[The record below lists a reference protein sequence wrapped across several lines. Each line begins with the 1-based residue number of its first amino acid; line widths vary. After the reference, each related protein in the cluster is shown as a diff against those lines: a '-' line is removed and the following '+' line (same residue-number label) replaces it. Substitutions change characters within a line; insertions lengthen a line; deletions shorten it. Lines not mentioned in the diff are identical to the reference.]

1 MSQLR
6 EAVVEA
12 LYSNADN
19 DESLI
24 REIDRLAAKTG
35 EKSVYAIF
43 FHVLTYLEL
52 DPEAAAACWNEVLYH
67 RSVMAQALGREVNL
81 RTVICDYF
89 CSIDK
94 TLKNPVVVEIHAFE
108 DQLNSLKYDS
118 LTGLYTRANF
128 NENIKREIARAKRYG
143 TELSLLF
150 LDIDDFKKV
159 NDTYGHVAGD
169 LVLKK
174 ASETISGQIRIEDMA
189 ARYGGEEILVLLP
202 RTSKVAGLILGER
215 VREKVQSMEFPYE
228 QDVVRLTI
236 SGGLATFPI
245 DAQDDTGLIRCADTA
260 LYRAK
265 EFGKNNIMVY
275 SQDKRRYFRVNFHS
289 PVIIRQLGNIMKKTG
304 TTAYGKN
311 ISMAGILFESSE
323 FFDIGTRLEI
333 QIPFNGSIS
342 PLLVIGTVVRVEMFD
357 ENRYD
362 IGVSFLSIDK
372 SVKNEISRYI
382 IWQLEGPS
390 YSVSGNE

>member
-1 MSQLR
+1 MSRLR
-6 EAVVEA
+6 EAVVEI
-12 LYSNADN
+12 LYSNADS

-24 REIDRLAAKTG
+24 REIDRLAAKSG
-35 EKSVYAIF
+35 EKEVYAIF
-43 FHVLTYLEL
+43 FHVLTHLDL
-52 DPEAAAACWNEVLYH
+52 DPEEATACWNEVLSH
-67 RSVMAQALGREVNL
+67 RSMMAQALGRQVNL

-89 CSIDK
+89 CSVDK

-108 DQLNSLKYDS
+108 DHLNSLKYDS
-118 LTGLYTRANF
+118 LTGLYTRASF
-128 NENIKREIARAKRYG
+128 NENLQREIARARRYG

-150 LDIDDFKKV
+150 LDIDDFKQV
-159 NDTYGHVAGD
+159 NDTYGHIAGD

-174 ASETISGQIRIEDMA
+174 VAETIVGQIRIEDMA

-202 RTSKVAGLILGER
+202 RTSKVAGLILSER
-215 VREKVQSMEFPYE
+215 VREKVESIKFPYE
-228 QDVVRLTI
+228 QDVVRLTL

-245 DAQDDTGLIRCADTA
+245 DAQDATGLIRCADTA

-265 EFGKNNIMVY
+265 DFGKNNIMAY
-275 SQDKRRYFRVNFHS
+275 SQDKRRYLRVNFHS
-289 PVIIRQLGNIMKKTG
+289 PVHIRQLGNMTERTE

-311 ISMAGILFESSE
+311 ISVAGILFESSE

-333 QIPFNGSIS
+333 RISFTGDIS
-342 PLLVIGTVVRVEMFD
+342 PVLIIGTVVRVEIFN

-372 SVKNEISRYI
+372 SVKNEISQYM
-382 IWQLEGPS
+382 IWQLEGRS
-390 YSVSGNE
+390 YSISGKE